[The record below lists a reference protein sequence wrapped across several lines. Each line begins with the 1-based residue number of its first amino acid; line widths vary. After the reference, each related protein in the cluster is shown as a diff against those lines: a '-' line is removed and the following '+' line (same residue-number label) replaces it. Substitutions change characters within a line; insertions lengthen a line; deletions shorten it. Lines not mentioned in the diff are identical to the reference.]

1 VQLGHR
7 DEAGSLA
14 RFPGPALEDLLRDR
28 LGRLGVVRGG
38 GDLRAAISRIEV
50 GRRKVVVEFA
60 GSVDAI
66 DPTRLGPDEAFEI
79 RDGFPALTIP
89 AVLKWRGGAKVAI
102 GPGGTPAVDALR
114 VDLPLLKALI
124 RAEGWKRRILAGEAT
139 LDALGA
145 VEGLNRSYAQRVARI
160 AFLSADLKRAILDG
174 RQPPKLSLRRLLQE
188 DIPPVWLDQASAWA

>member
-1 VQLGHR
+1 
-7 DEAGSLA
+7 
-14 RFPGPALEDLLRDR
+14 
-28 LGRLGVVRGG
+28 
-38 GDLRAAISRIEV
+38 
-50 GRRKVVVEFA
+50 
-60 GSVDAI
+60 
-66 DPTRLGPDEAFEI
+66 
-79 RDGFPALTIP
+79 
-89 AVLKWRGGAKVAI
+89 
-102 GPGGTPAVDALR
+102 

-188 DIPPVWLDQASAWA
+188 DIPLVWLDQASAWA